1 MSILKHLPQEKNLE
15 LNPELDQALIV
26 KSFYDWCQDPNRET
40 LVMGILNVTP
50 DSFSDGG
57 LFYNTDEAVS
67 HALQLI
73 ENGIDIIDIGGES
86 TRPGAK
92 KISEEEE
99 IQRIIPVVKQIRE
112 LSPEIIISID
122 TTKSMVAQKAIQ
134 SGANIINDISG
145 FSFDNKMID
154 VIRESKVP
162 VIIMHMQ
169 GDPSNMQNKPVYDD
183 LIIDISSFFKSKIK
197 LATDAG
203 IKKKQIILDPGIGFG
218 KTVGDNFQL
227 INQLNEFCKLGFPVM
242 IGPSRK
248 SFIGTTLNLPVD
260 DRLEGTAAAVAV
272 GVMNGARIVR
282 VHDVK
287 EIKRVVTIVEK
298 IRTAA

>member
-1 MSILKHLPQEKNLE
+1 M
-15 LNPELDQALIV
+15 DQALILN
-26 KSFYDWCQDPNRET
+26 SFYNWCQDPNRDT

-73 ENGIDIIDIGGES
+73 EYGIDIIDIGGES

-99 IQRIIPVVKQIRE
+99 IQRIIPVVKEIRE

-122 TTKSMVAQKAIQ
+122 TTKSIVAQKAIQ
-134 SGANIINDISG
+134 CGANIINDISG

-154 VIRESKVP
+154 VIRETKVP

-169 GDPSNMQNKPVYDD
+169 GDPSNMQNNPVYND
-183 LIIDISSFFKSKIK
+183 LITDISSFFKSKIK
-197 LATDAG
+197 LAIDAG

-218 KTVGDNFQL
+218 KKVRDNFQL

>member
-1 MSILKHLPQEKNLE
+1 ME
-15 LNPELDQALIV
+15 LNPELDQALIL

-73 ENGIDIIDIGGES
+73 ENGIDILDIGGES
-86 TRPGAK
+86 TRPGAE
-92 KISEEEE
+92 KISEKEE

-154 VIRESKVP
+154 VVRESKVP

>member
-1 MSILKHLPQEKNLE
+1 ME

-26 KSFYDWCQDPNRET
+26 KSLYDWCQDSNRET

-169 GDPSNMQNKPVYDD
+169 EDPSNMQNKPVYDD

>member
-1 MSILKHLPQEKNLE
+1 ME

-73 ENGIDIIDIGGES
+73 EYGIDIIDIGGES

-112 LSPEIIISID
+112 LSSEIIISID

-154 VIRESKVP
+154 VVRESKVP

-169 GDPSNMQNKPVYDD
+169 GDPSNMQNKPVYND

>member
-1 MSILKHLPQEKNLE
+1 ME
-15 LNPELDQALIV
+15 LNPELAQALIV

-57 LFYNTDEAVS
+57 LYYNTDEAVS

>member
-1 MSILKHLPQEKNLE
+1 ME

-154 VIRESKVP
+154 VVRESKVP

>member
-1 MSILKHLPQEKNLE
+1 ME

-26 KSFYDWCQDPNRET
+26 KSLYDWCQDPNRET

-57 LFYNTDEAVS
+57 LFYNTDEAVR

-73 ENGIDIIDIGGES
+73 EYGIDIIDIGGES

-145 FSFDNKMID
+145 FSFDNRMID
-154 VIRESKVP
+154 VVRESKVP

>member
-1 MSILKHLPQEKNLE
+1 MA
-15 LNPELDQALIV
+15 QALIV

-73 ENGIDIIDIGGES
+73 EDGIDIIDVGGES

-145 FSFDNKMID
+145 FSFDNRMID
-154 VIRESKVP
+154 VVRESKVP

-260 DRLEGTAAAVAV
+260 ERLEGTAAAVAV

>member
-1 MSILKHLPQEKNLE
+1 MCIR
-15 LNPELDQALIV
+15 DRV
-26 KSFYDWCQDPNRET
+26 
-40 LVMGILNVTP
+40 
-50 DSFSDGG
+50 
-57 LFYNTDEAVS
+57 YN
-67 HALQLI
+67 
-73 ENGIDIIDIGGES
+73 
-86 TRPGAK
+86 
-92 KISEEEE
+92 
-99 IQRIIPVVKQIRE
+99 
-112 LSPEIIISID
+112 
-122 TTKSMVAQKAIQ
+122 
-134 SGANIINDISG
+134 
-145 FSFDNKMID
+145 
-154 VIRESKVP
+154 
-162 VIIMHMQ
+162 
-169 GDPSNMQNKPVYDD
+169 D
-183 LIIDISSFFKSKIK
+183 LITDISSFFKSKIK
-197 LATDAG
+197 LAIDAG

-218 KTVGDNFQL
+218 KKVRDNFQL

>member
-1 MSILKHLPQEKNLE
+1 ME

-26 KSFYDWCQDPNRET
+26 KSFYEWCQDSNRET

-57 LFYNTDEAVS
+57 LFYNTNEAVS

-86 TRPGAK
+86 TRPGAE

>member
-1 MSILKHLPQEKNLE
+1 LE
-15 LNPELDQALIV
+15 LNPELAQALIV

-154 VIRESKVP
+154 VVRESKVP

>member
-1 MSILKHLPQEKNLE
+1 MA
-15 LNPELDQALIV
+15 QALIL

-57 LFYNTDEAVS
+57 LFYNTNEAVS

-112 LSPEIIISID
+112 LSSEIIISID

-154 VIRESKVP
+154 VIRETKVP

-169 GDPSNMQNKPVYDD
+169 GDPSNMQNNPVYND
-183 LIIDISSFFKSKIK
+183 LITDISSFFKSKIK

-218 KTVGDNFQL
+218 KKVRDNFQL

>member
-1 MSILKHLPQEKNLE
+1 ME
-15 LNPELDQALIV
+15 LNPELDQALIL

-154 VIRESKVP
+154 VVRESKVP

>member
-1 MSILKHLPQEKNLE
+1 
-15 LNPELDQALIV
+15 
-26 KSFYDWCQDPNRET
+26 
-40 LVMGILNVTP
+40 MGILNVTP

-162 VIIMHMQ
+162 VVIMHMQ

-183 LIIDISSFFKSKIK
+183 LIIDISSFFKRKIK

>member
-1 MSILKHLPQEKNLE
+1 LE
-15 LNPELDQALIV
+15 LNPELGQDLIL
-26 KSFYDWCQDPNRET
+26 KSFYDWCQNPNRET

-73 ENGIDIIDIGGES
+73 EDGIDIIDIGGES
-86 TRPGAK
+86 TRPGAE

-99 IQRIIPVVKQIRE
+99 IQRTIPVVKQIRE
-112 LSPEIIISID
+112 LSSEIIISID
-122 TTKSMVAQKAIQ
+122 TTKPIVAQKAIQ
-134 SGANIINDISG
+134 YGANIINDISG

-154 VIRESKVP
+154 VVRESKVP

-169 GDPSNMQNKPVYDD
+169 GEPSNMQNNPVYDD

-197 LATDAG
+197 LAIDAG
-203 IKKKQIILDPGIGFG
+203 IKKEQIILDPGIGFG
-218 KTVGDNFQL
+218 KTVSDNFQL
-227 INQLNEFCKLGFPVM
+227 INQLNEFCKLGLPIM

-248 SFIGTTLNLPVD
+248 SFIGTTLDLPVD

>member
-1 MSILKHLPQEKNLE
+1 ME
-15 LNPELDQALIV
+15 LNPELAQALTV
-26 KSFYDWCQDPNRET
+26 KSLYDWCQDPNRET

-73 ENGIDIIDIGGES
+73 EYGIDIIDIGGES

-154 VIRESKVP
+154 VVRESKVP

-218 KTVGDNFQL
+218 KKVGDNFQL

>member
-1 MSILKHLPQEKNLE
+1 ME
-15 LNPELDQALIV
+15 LNPELDQALIL

-57 LFYNTDEAVS
+57 LFYNTDEAVR

-73 ENGIDIIDIGGES
+73 EYGIDIIDIGGES
-86 TRPGAK
+86 TRPGAE

-134 SGANIINDISG
+134 FGANIINDVSG

-154 VIRESKVP
+154 VVRESKVP

-169 GDPSNMQNKPVYDD
+169 GDPSNMQDNPVYDD

-203 IKKKQIILDPGIGFG
+203 IEKKQIILDPGIGFG

-227 INQLNEFCKLGFPVM
+227 INQLN
-242 IGPSRK
+242 
-248 SFIGTTLNLPVD
+248 
-260 DRLEGTAAAVAV
+260 
-272 GVMNGARIVR
+272 
-282 VHDVK
+282 
-287 EIKRVVTIVEK
+287 
-298 IRTAA
+298 

>member
-1 MSILKHLPQEKNLE
+1 ME
-15 LNPELDQALIV
+15 LNPELDQALIL
-26 KSFYDWCQDPNRET
+26 KSFYDWCQNHNRET

-57 LFYNTDEAVS
+57 LFYNTDEAVR

-73 ENGIDIIDIGGES
+73 EYGIDIIDIGGES

-112 LSPEIIISID
+112 LSSEIIISID

-154 VIRESKVP
+154 VVRESKVP

>member
-1 MSILKHLPQEKNLE
+1 
-15 LNPELDQALIV
+15 
-26 KSFYDWCQDPNRET
+26 
-40 LVMGILNVTP
+40 
-50 DSFSDGG
+50 
-57 LFYNTDEAVS
+57 
-67 HALQLI
+67 
-73 ENGIDIIDIGGES
+73 
-86 TRPGAK
+86 
-92 KISEEEE
+92 
-99 IQRIIPVVKQIRE
+99 
-112 LSPEIIISID
+112 
-122 TTKSMVAQKAIQ
+122 
-134 SGANIINDISG
+134 
-145 FSFDNKMID
+145 MID
-154 VIRESKVP
+154 VIRETKVP

-169 GDPSNMQNKPVYDD
+169 GDPSNMQNNPVYND
-183 LIIDISSFFKSKIK
+183 LITDISSFFKSKIK
-197 LATDAG
+197 LAIDAG
-203 IKKKQIILDPGIGFG
+203 IKREQIILDPGIGFG

-287 EIKRVVTIVEK
+287 EIKRVVKIVEK

>member
-1 MSILKHLPQEKNLE
+1 MLALPTINNHKNIWPDGWREKT
-15 LNPELDQALIV
+15 
-26 KSFYDWCQDPNRET
+26 C
-40 LVMGILNVTP
+40 VMGVINVTP

-57 LFYNTDEAVS
+57 LFYNTDEAVR

-73 ENGIDIIDIGGES
+73 EYGIDIIDIGGES

-145 FSFDNKMID
+145 FSFDNRMID
-154 VIRESKVP
+154 VVRESKVP

-169 GDPSNMQNKPVYDD
+169 GDPSNMQNNPVYDD

-197 LATDAG
+197 LAIDAG
-203 IKKKQIILDPGIGFG
+203 IKKEQIIIDPGIGFG
-218 KTVGDNFQL
+218 KTVGNNFQL
-227 INQLNEFCKLGFPVM
+227 INQLNEFCKIGFPVM

>member
-1 MSILKHLPQEKNLE
+1 ME

-26 KSFYDWCQDPNRET
+26 KSLYDWCQDPNRET

-57 LFYNTDEAVS
+57 LFYNTDEAVR

-73 ENGIDIIDIGGES
+73 EYGIDIIDIGGES

-154 VIRESKVP
+154 VVRESKVP

>member
-1 MSILKHLPQEKNLE
+1 ME
-15 LNPELDQALIV
+15 LNPELDQALIL

-86 TRPGAK
+86 TRPGAQ
-92 KISEEEE
+92 KISEEKE

-112 LSPEIIISID
+112 LSSEIIISID

-154 VIRESKVP
+154 VVRESKVP

-169 GDPSNMQNKPVYDD
+169 GDPSNMQNNPVYDD

-197 LATDAG
+197 LAIDAG
-203 IKKKQIILDPGIGFG
+203 IKKEQIILDPGIGFG
-218 KTVGDNFQL
+218 KTVGNNFQL

>member
-1 MSILKHLPQEKNLE
+1 ME

-86 TRPGAK
+86 TRPGAE

-112 LSPEIIISID
+112 LSSEIIISID

-154 VIRESKVP
+154 VVRESKVP

-197 LATDAG
+197 LAIDAG
-203 IKKKQIILDPGIGFG
+203 IKKEQIILDPGIGFG

>member
-1 MSILKHLPQEKNLE
+1 ME

-57 LFYNTDEAVS
+57 LFYNTNEAVS

-154 VIRESKVP
+154 VVRESKVP

-272 GVMNGARIVR
+272 GGMNGARIVR

-298 IRTAA
+298 IRTVA

>member
-1 MSILKHLPQEKNLE
+1 ME
-15 LNPELDQALIV
+15 LNPELDQALIL

-57 LFYNTDEAVS
+57 LFYNTDEAIS

-73 ENGIDIIDIGGES
+73 EYGIDIIDIGGES

-112 LSPEIIISID
+112 LSSEIIISID

-154 VIRESKVP
+154 VVRESKVP

-218 KTVGDNFQL
+218 KTVGDNLQL

>member
-1 MSILKHLPQEKNLE
+1 ME

-26 KSFYDWCQDPNRET
+26 KSLYDWCQDPNRET

-73 ENGIDIIDIGGES
+73 EYGIDIIDIGGES

-145 FSFDNKMID
+145 FSFDNRMID
-154 VIRESKVP
+154 VVRESKVP

-169 GDPSNMQNKPVYDD
+169 GDPSNMQNKPFYDD

>member
-1 MSILKHLPQEKNLE
+1 ME

-57 LFYNTDEAVS
+57 LFYNTDEAVR

-73 ENGIDIIDIGGES
+73 EYGIDIIDIGGES

-154 VIRESKVP
+154 VVRESKVP

-197 LATDAG
+197 LAIDAG

>member
-1 MSILKHLPQEKNLE
+1 ME

-197 LATDAG
+197 LAIDAG
-203 IKKKQIILDPGIGFG
+203 IKKEQIIIDPGIGFG

>member
-1 MSILKHLPQEKNLE
+1 ME
-15 LNPELDQALIV
+15 LNPELDQALIL

-57 LFYNTDEAVS
+57 LFYNNDEAVS

-73 ENGIDIIDIGGES
+73 EYGIDIIDIGGES
-86 TRPGAK
+86 TRPGAE

-112 LSPEIIISID
+112 LSSEIIISID

-154 VIRESKVP
+154 VVRESKVP

-197 LATDAG
+197 LAIDAG
-203 IKKKQIILDPGIGFG
+203 IKKEQIIIDPGIGFG
-218 KTVGDNFQL
+218 KTVGNNFQL

>member
-1 MSILKHLPQEKNLE
+1 ME
-15 LNPELDQALIV
+15 LNPELAQALIV

-73 ENGIDIIDIGGES
+73 EYGIDIIDIGGES

-92 KISEEEE
+92 KIAEEEE

-154 VIRESKVP
+154 VVRESKVP

>member
-1 MSILKHLPQEKNLE
+1 ME
-15 LNPELDQALIV
+15 LNPELDQALIL
-26 KSFYDWCQDPNRET
+26 KSFYDWCQNQNRET

-57 LFYNTDEAVS
+57 LFYNTNEAVS

-86 TRPGAK
+86 TRPGAE

-154 VIRESKVP
+154 VVRESKVP

>member
-1 MSILKHLPQEKNLE
+1 M
-15 LNPELDQALIV
+15 DQALIV
-26 KSFYDWCQDPNRET
+26 KSLYDWCQDSNRET

-57 LFYNTDEAVS
+57 LFYNTDEAVR

-73 ENGIDIIDIGGES
+73 EYGIDIIDIGGES

-154 VIRESKVP
+154 VVRESKVP

>member
-1 MSILKHLPQEKNLE
+1 ME

-26 KSFYDWCQDPNRET
+26 KSLYDWCQDPNRET

-57 LFYNTDEAVS
+57 LFYNTDEAVR

-73 ENGIDIIDIGGES
+73 EYGIDIIDIGGES

-112 LSPEIIISID
+112 LSSEIIISID

-154 VIRESKVP
+154 VVRESKVP
-162 VIIMHMQ
+162 LIIMHMQ
-169 GDPSNMQNKPVYDD
+169 GDPSNMQNNPVYDD

-197 LATDAG
+197 LAIDAG
-203 IKKKQIILDPGIGFG
+203 IKKEQIILDPGIGFG

>member
-1 MSILKHLPQEKNLE
+1 ME
-15 LNPELDQALIV
+15 LNPELGQDLIL
-26 KSFYDWCQDPNRET
+26 KSFYDWCQNPNRET

-73 ENGIDIIDIGGES
+73 EDGIDIIDIGGES
-86 TRPGAK
+86 TRPGAE

-99 IQRIIPVVKQIRE
+99 IQRTIPVVKQIRE
-112 LSPEIIISID
+112 LSSEIIISID
-122 TTKSMVAQKAIQ
+122 TTKPIVAQKAIQ
-134 SGANIINDISG
+134 YGANIINDISG

-154 VIRESKVP
+154 VVRESKVP

-169 GDPSNMQNKPVYDD
+169 GEPSNMQNNPVYDD

-197 LATDAG
+197 LAIDAG
-203 IKKKQIILDPGIGFG
+203 IKKEQIILDPGIGFG
-218 KTVGDNFQL
+218 KTVSDNFQL
-227 INQLNEFCKLGFPVM
+227 INQLNEFCKLGLPIM